1 MVVLRNLEDGEVSA
15 DIRLGLDRVA
25 RLTEQFTG
33 EVAQLAKSGSGSEL
47 SVRLRPGEVKVFC
60 G

>member
-1 MVVLRNLEDGEVSA
+1 LEEGEVSA
-15 DIRLGLDRVA
+15 DIRLGLDHEA

-33 EVAQLAKSGSGSEL
+33 EVVQLTKTSPGSEL
-47 SVRLRPGEVKVFC
+47 SVRLRPREVKVFC